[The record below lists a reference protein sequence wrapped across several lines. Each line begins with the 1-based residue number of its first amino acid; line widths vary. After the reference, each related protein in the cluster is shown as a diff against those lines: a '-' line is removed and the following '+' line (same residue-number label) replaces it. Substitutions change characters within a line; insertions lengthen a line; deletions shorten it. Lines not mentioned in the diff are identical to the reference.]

1 MHTPLNEAA
10 LRQLFTEA
18 RTLGSTWLDKPV
30 TDDTLH
36 AIWDLAKWGPT
47 AFNALPGRFVFVKT
61 AEGKEKLRPALS
73 EGNLAKTLAAPA
85 TIIVAMDEGF
95 YERLPALFPVFPGAR
110 DIFAGNAAAAETA
123 AFRNATLQGAYV
135 LMAARALGLDCG
147 PMSGFDNAKVDEA
160 FFAGTRIKSNFLIN
174 IGYADVTKAYPRGP
188 RPDFAE
194 DCRIV

>member
-1 MHTPLNEAA
+1 MHTPLNEQA
-10 LRQLFTEA
+10 LKQLFTEA
-18 RTLGSTWLDKPV
+18 RTMGGQWADKPV
-30 TDDTLH
+30 TEDTLR

-47 AFNALPGRFVFVKT
+47 AFNSLPARLVFVKN
-61 AEGKEKLRPALS
+61 AEGKEKLKPALS
-73 EGNLAKTLAAPA
+73 EGNLAKTMAAPA
-85 TIIVAMDEGF
+85 TIIVGVDHGF
-95 YERLPALFPVFPGAR
+95 YERLPQLFPAFAGAR
-110 DIFAGNAAAAETA
+110 DIFVNNAAAAETA

-174 IGYADVTKAYPRGP
+174 IGYADVNQAYPRGP
-188 RPDFAE
+188 RPAFEE